1 MAALTV
7 GIVGMVVV
15 LIAYTLNQLGRL
27 DEGHVVYDALNF
39 IGALMLMAYAF
50 SIEGWPFFMLN
61 AVWGA
66 VAGYDLYVRF
76 KPKAKPA
83 EAKKPE
89 PAKEETPAEPKP

>member
-39 IGALMLMAYAF
+39 IGALLLMAYAF

-66 VAGYDLYVRF
+66 VAGYDLYRRF
-76 KPKAKPA
+76 KPK
-83 EAKKPE
+83 AKKPE